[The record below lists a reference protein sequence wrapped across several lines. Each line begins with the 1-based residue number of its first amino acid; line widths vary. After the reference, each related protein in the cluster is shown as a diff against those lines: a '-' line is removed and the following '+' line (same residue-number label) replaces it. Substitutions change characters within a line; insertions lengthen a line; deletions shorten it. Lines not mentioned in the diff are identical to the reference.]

1 MIWSMRNICI
11 FTSTRA
17 EWGLLRG
24 VAELVDKSDRLSLRL
39 LVSGTHLS
47 DDYGRTVQEIE
58 QDGFAV
64 EECID
69 ILKFDDTRQGICN
82 SMSLAMSGYGEALGR
97 MRPDILIVLG
107 DRFETFCAA
116 AAAQVQRVPVAHIH
130 GGEITEGALDE
141 AFRHSITKMSH
152 LHFPCCDAY
161 RRRIIQLGENPS
173 MIFNVG
179 SLGAENIR
187 SMPLLN
193 KSELEIALNFELDK
207 PFLLVTYHPETLMHS
222 SAAEQADILTG
233 ALDAFPMCKIIFTAA
248 NSDTDGVVI
257 NRRLSQY
264 TARNPGRCLMA
275 HSLGALRYLSAMS
288 LCAAVVGN
296 SSSGILEA
304 PAFRK
309 PTVNIGDR
317 QKGRLRAHSVID
329 CAACGEDII
338 KALEKA
344 LSPSFVMAM
353 AGMSNPFEKEGTA
366 AAIVK
371 VLASVEQRD
380 LSRKHF
386 FDIC

>member
-1 MIWSMRNICI
+1 MRKICI

-58 QDGFAV
+58 QDGFSAD
-64 EECID
+64 ECID
-69 ILKFDDTRQGICN
+69 ILKFDDTRQGVCN

-116 AAAQVQRVPVAHIH
+116 AAAQIQRIPVAHIH
-130 GGEITEGALDE
+130 GGEVTEGALDE

-152 LHFPCCDAY
+152 LHFPCCDEY

-179 SLGAENIR
+179 ALGVENIR
-187 SMPLLN
+187 SISLLN
-193 KSELEIALNFELDK
+193 KSELELALNFELDR
-207 PFLLVTYHPETLMHS
+207 PFLLVTYHPETLTNS
-222 SAAEQADILTG
+222 SSAEQADILTG
-233 ALDAFPMCKIIFTAA
+233 ALDAFPGCKIIFTAA

-264 TARNPGRCLMA
+264 AARNRGRCLVA

-317 QKGRLRAHSVID
+317 QKGRLRAYSVID
-329 CAACGEDII
+329 CAACREDII

-344 LSPSFVMAM
+344 LSPSFVTAV
-353 AGMSNPFEKEGTA
+353 AGMPNPFEKEGTA

-371 VLASVEQRD
+371 VLASVEQSD
-380 LSRKHF
+380 LLRKHF